1 MSTFFTVK
9 YDIYNNNKIDNLSI
23 TLAATRRAIKTIAI
37 LIMKENVKISMIT
50 KIKIT
55 ITITE
60 KKRTATKIMAGTEL
74 L

>member
-60 KKRTATKIMAGTEL
+60 KKRTATKIMAATEL

>member
-60 KKRTATKIMAGTEL
+60 KKEL
-74 L
+74 QQK

>member
-23 TLAATRRAIKTIAI
+23 TLAATRRAIKTIGI

-60 KKRTATKIMAGTEL
+60 KKRTATKIMAATEL

>member
-60 KKRTATKIMAGTEL
+60 KKRTATKIMAATQL

>member
-1 MSTFFTVK
+1 
-9 YDIYNNNKIDNLSI
+9 
-23 TLAATRRAIKTIAI
+23 
-37 LIMKENVKISMIT
+37 MKENVKISMIT

-60 KKRTATKIMAGTEL
+60 KKRTATKIMAATEL

>member
-23 TLAATRRAIKTIAI
+23 TLAATRRAIKTIPI

-60 KKRTATKIMAGTEL
+60 KKRTATKIMAATEL

>member
-1 MSTFFTVK
+1 M
-9 YDIYNNNKIDNLSI
+9 YNNNNIDNISI
-23 TLAATRRAIKTIAI
+23 TLAATRRAIKAIAI

-60 KKRTATKIMAGTEL
+60 KKRTATKIMAATQL